1 MSRRYGRNQKRR
13 YRDRIAE
20 LESEVQR
27 VWVLAHTISAQRD
40 RLSRKL
46 KEQEAHVKEIAE
58 TINDI
63 VDHSALLP
71 PTSSPRNLDASFQ
84 PERLR
89 LVARRL
95 GSPVVADAD
104 VWDLSEFDLGILEI
118 NLWNLRVLVENHVER
133 FRKIV
138 HVNVPDNKD
147 IAYWISDAAWA
158 HFAGGG
164 KLPELAREIYSQIVG
179 ELTRFAASDN
189 HKKMAQESWISA
201 EPWT

>member
-13 YRDRIAE
+13 HRGRIAE

-27 VWVLAHTISAQRD
+27 VWALAHTISAQRD

-46 KEQEAHVKEIAE
+46 KEQEAYVKEIAE

-71 PTSSPRNLDASFQ
+71 PTSSPRKLDISFQ

-104 VWDLSEFDLGILEI
+104 VWDLGILEI
-118 NLWNLRVLVENHVER
+118 NLWNLRVLVEDHVEK

-138 HVNVPDNKD
+138 HVNVPSSKRID
-147 IAYWISDAAWA
+147 YWISDSAWE
-158 HFAGGG
+158 HFVGGG
-164 KLPELAREIYSQIVG
+164 KLPELAREIYSQIVN
-179 ELTRFAASDN
+179 ELTRVADN
-189 HKKMAQESWISA
+189 EKRNKVAGG
-201 EPWT
+201 